1 MSVERL
7 VMCGPH
13 PVLSFEYDD
22 HVGTTVGSGRI
33 LDAARLPLEL
43 VTHGKPAVYAARI
56 DMWWR
61 RRAIPSSRDGICHA
75 LDVLG
80 VRSTVDLLNRSR
92 GLSLSDQYWVK
103 DSRDPARWEEVN
115 FFDNP
120 FDEELGR
127 VLLTTVSS
135 SHEFSF
141 DVPDASTGGDLPK
154 RWTVDDSGTRILVK
168 GGRTGQEPVNE
179 VIASRLARR
188 LDIPAVDYR
197 LAEYDNR
204 PVCLCDE
211 MLSRDEEMVSA
222 WQLMESIKR
231 NNRLSVHDQWVEDAV
246 AFGCARG
253 DILHATDDWL
263 LVDWLT
269 RNTDRHFNNFG
280 LIRNINTFEVRP
292 APLFDTG
299 TSLWA
304 GQLRVTNEDYRTR
317 PFYSTY
323 KTPTARR
330 QLRLVSDWSRFNL
343 EALSDWPDE
352 VAHRLSVTGMLAPAR
367 IAAIRDA
374 LHGRV
379 SFARQVRDESVP
391 SLPAVR
397 SSVRFRPQADPD
409 SHLLPMPS
417 PMENPSAPQPDKPE
431 FSPEP

>member
-231 NNRLSVHDQWVEDAV
+231 NNRLSVHDQWGR
-246 AFGCARG
+246 GC
-253 DILHATDDWL
+253 
-263 LVDWLT
+263 
-269 RNTDRHFNNFG
+269 
-280 LIRNINTFEVRP
+280 
-292 APLFDTG
+292 
-299 TSLWA
+299 
-304 GQLRVTNEDYRTR
+304 
-317 PFYSTY
+317 
-323 KTPTARR
+323 
-330 QLRLVSDWSRFNL
+330 
-343 EALSDWPDE
+343 
-352 VAHRLSVTGMLAPAR
+352 
-367 IAAIRDA
+367 
-374 LHGRV
+374 GRV
-379 SFARQVRDESVP
+379 RLRAW
-391 SLPAVR
+391 
-397 SSVRFRPQADPD
+397 
-409 SHLLPMPS
+409 
-417 PMENPSAPQPDKPE
+417 
-431 FSPEP
+431 